1 MFTVPPHVFVCKP
14 TVIEHKMVLPKNCK
28 LVRVQCDPDKC
39 VFPVKDLL
47 SSEFI
52 KEQNKL

>member
-1 MFTVPPHVFVCKP
+1 MFAVPPYVFVCKP
-14 TVIEHKMVLPKNCK
+14 TVIENKMILPKNCK
-28 LVRVQCDPDKC
+28 LVRVQCDQDKC
-39 VFPVKDLL
+39 VFPTKDLL